1 LECPSAGVR
10 VPIDHGKVEMRA
22 KMSKMMLGALATAGM
37 AAALAL
43 SLTTGPAGAV
53 PGSADLAQ
61 AMTGDDVVL
70 VQGPPP
76 GKDPRK
82 KGKSKKRSSK
92 PKLPRISEEHKQKI
106 RQNVPAEFH
115 QYIPGMGGGGAR

>member
-1 LECPSAGVR
+1 
-10 VPIDHGKVEMRA
+10 
-22 KMSKMMLGALATAGM
+22 MSKMMLGALATAGM

-43 SLTTGPAGAV
+43 SLTAAPAGAV

-61 AMTGDDVVL
+61 AMKGDDVVL

-76 GKDPRK
+76 GMDPRK
-82 KGKSKKRSSK
+82 KGKGKKSSSK
-92 PKLPRISEEHKQKI
+92 PKLPKISEQHKQQI
-106 RQNVPAEFH
+106 RQHIPAEYH